1 MAQIT
6 RYREGNVTVTLD
18 EGLARWVEQVLH
30 DTERAVVD
38 HIEREVEKVY
48 QAARADWPVRTGR
61 SRDGLRTALTFD
73 RTRGRVEGSILALV
87 PYTVYIKPRKL
98 RGKTTAWQAYA
109 RGPITALKKR
119 LLLELGPVIV
129 SGNRGSRGR

>member
-18 EGLARWVEQVLH
+18 EGLARWVEQVLQ
-30 DTERAVVD
+30 DTERAVVA

-48 QAARADWPVRTGR
+48 EAARAEWPVRTGR

-87 PYTVYIKPRKL
+87 PYSVYIKPRKL

-109 RGPITALKKR
+109 RGPMTKLKKR
-119 LLLELGPVIV
+119 LVLELGDVIIA
-129 SGNRGSRGR
+129 GNRGSRGR

>member
-18 EGLARWVEQVLH
+18 EGLARWVEQVLQ

-38 HIEREVEKVY
+38 HMEREVEKVY
-48 QAARADWPVRTGR
+48 EAARADWPVRTGR

-87 PYTVYIKPRKL
+87 PYSVYIKPRKL
-98 RGKTTAWQAYA
+98 RGKTTAWQQYA
-109 RGPITALKKR
+109 RGPMTKLKKR
-119 LLLELGPVIV
+119 LVLELGDVIIA
-129 SGNRGSRGR
+129 GNRGSRGR